1 MDDLEPNYEYSD
13 TGFPV
18 SRPIQYFT
26 IAFRSP
32 SVLRL
37 INVDQHIA
45 SCVQEKVEQLLPLE
59 KSGYVCFSDYHTGFT
74 GRFNIYDLVL
84 EKPFFKGETAV
95 GKEDATLI
103 RVALC
108 RILGALYCI
117 GYDVVI
123 ASDVART
130 RTNGCIFFKLRD
142 PSVDVLPS
150 HYYSHKFVCVAP
162 YSTDTLLL
170 INIPKTML
178 EKVIKVIHLTWS
190 PGVKSKQTLADDNR
204 SVSVIT
210 SLKIH
215 GQPWSQAVYN
225 SGKASVQ
232 ARLIL
237 LEVIKIFAENN
248 WRLACNVNLES
259 TADSLVFQWCPNL
272 DMDEFRFCAIS
283 LNRYDRLRLVRT
295 PVGLVGAIKEAVIKH
310 WYLGLQKTRDYHGTV
325 EFKLGG
331 CPWWADSNDAV
342 ESRYFVSTLIGLL
355 KVNGWQVCGTM
366 DLTRRNND
374 KSCLILRQSVPKIQP
389 HMCISLNK
397 TNRIRLIVSSTDIS
411 EEAELRL
418 TSMLNETIKNY
429 WVALGPRNY
438 GKSIEWKL
446 EGDPWVSEGLYSDS
460 TRGIY
465 LLCLILQAITPL
477 GWRVAASMDVAA
489 KNLDSNDRYSY
500 EGLSED
506 MHTWFFLYDEKVAAK
521 HESENQK
528 QQLNTKDLCSSTSVP
543 NLEVER
549 SEESLYY
556 PEVPTRPVSS
566 LLQANPSLSR
576 SVPGIPAA
584 AQQQQIEPHPPS
596 NQKRWN
602 MRNCSQRPPGLG
614 SIPRQKSL
622 DSSLAAAQMN
632 PMGSLH
638 NRGPTQGS
646 TSNLYNQ
653 FPANSN
659 ATFSTFRQSD
669 HSRQGRHCYATRHE
683 GENGRRPDTKHEA
696 NGYRSDGYK
705 SDGYKSDGYKSDGD
719 GYKSDGAGYKSDG
732 EHVKRRNRYNSPGRQ
747 PSKYELDRLAGRR
760 LQPNG
765 DSMQSQFRNMMDGG
779 GACCREGTA
788 SRAGSRTGD
797 QGTSRSSSRGGYR
810 SDPENE
816 IEIQLQCI
824 GSQDDSGGSQHSHR
838 GYSVDEDEIVVVEE
852 QIQRA
857 PEVENRGR
865 ADFYRPSDGGES
877 RTHSRNGYKSDGSH
891 GSTQESPLHPKNG
904 KGDQIMPMSY
914 SSVGRN
920 GKRRMCGPHNPNLNN
935 HAQSHSSTHLN
946 AQYMQH
952 PQRLVIHPTKHL
964 EASRSFHTFQRQE
977 STTSFHSTHSA
988 PNQQH
993 GNGHNLMVNNIESAS
1008 QASTHS
1014 HSSSSSASAGPPDYH
1029 SVIHPPPSYDQALI
1043 KLDIAM
1049 RRRAQT
1055 KNRMA
1060 AQQKGTYNSL
1070 HYVGEFYG

>member
-18 SRPIQYFT
+18 TRPIQYFAL
-26 IAFRSP
+26 AFRSK

-37 INVDQHIA
+37 INIDQHIA

-84 EKPFFKGETAV
+84 EKPFFKGETSV

-108 RILGALYCI
+108 RVLGALYCI
-117 GYDVVI
+117 GYDVVVS
-123 ASDVART
+123 SDVART

-142 PSVDVLPS
+142 PSIDVLPT

-162 YSTDTLLL
+162 YNTDTLLL

-295 PVGLVGAIKEAVIKH
+295 PVSLVGAIKESVIKH

-325 EFKLGG
+325 ELKLGG

-374 KSCLILRQSVPKIQP
+374 KTCLILRQSVPKIQP

-397 TNRIRLIVSSTDIS
+397 ANRIRLIVSSTDIS

-446 EGDPWVSEGLYSDS
+446 EGDPWVSEGLYSDN

-465 LLCLILQAITPL
+465 LLCLILQAIAPL
-477 GWRVAASMDVAA
+477 GWRVTASMDVAS

-500 EGLSED
+500 EGQSED
-506 MHTWFFLYDEKVAAK
+506 MHTWFFLYDEKMAVK
-521 HESENQK
+521 HDTEPLK
-528 QQLNTKDLCSSTSVP
+528 QVNNKDLCSSTSVP
-543 NLEVER
+543 NLEIER
-549 SEESLYY
+549 SEDNLYY
-556 PEVPTRPVSS
+556 PEVATRPVSS
-566 LLQANPSLSR
+566 MLPASSSLSR

-584 AQQQQIEPHPPS
+584 TQQQQEVPHS
-596 NQKRWN
+596 QHKRWN
-602 MRNCSQRPPGLG
+602 MRNCGGSGTGGSGRPPGLG
-614 SIPRQKSL
+614 MIPRQKSL

-632 PMGSLH
+632 QMAMLH
-638 NRGPTQGS
+638 RNHGPVRPGS
-646 TSNLYNQ
+646 TTNLYNQ
-653 FPANSN
+653 YPANSN
-659 ATFSTFRQSD
+659 PTFSTFRQQHGSGGGQSD
-669 HSRQGRHCYATRHE
+669 SYHGGRHGASRQCYATRH
-683 GENGRRPDTKHEA
+683 GDGRRRQEA
-696 NGYRSDGYK
+696 KLEPNGYRSDGGYK
-705 SDGYKSDGYKSDGD
+705 SDGYKSDGEGYKSDRD
-719 GYKSDGAGYKSDG
+719 GYKSDNGGYRSDG
-732 EHVKRRNRYNSPGRQ
+732 ERIKQRRSNRYNSPSRK
-747 PSKYELDRLAGRR
+747 PTKYEIDRLAGRR

-765 DSMQSQFRNMMDGG
+765 SVGPGG
-779 GACCREGTA
+779 SCCVVERERSA
-788 SRAGSRTGD
+788 SRAGDVMGI
-797 QGTSRSSSRGGYR
+797 SRSSSRGGYR
-810 SDPENE
+810 SDPEHE
-816 IEIQLQCI
+816 IEIQLQCLA

-838 GYSVDEDEIVVVEE
+838 GCSVEDEDEIIVVEE
-852 QIQRA
+852 QMGPPQQRSGHGG
-857 PEVENRGR
+857 PDMYPRPG
-865 ADFYRPSDGGES
+865 PSDSGES
-877 RTHSRNGYKSDGSH
+877 RAHSRNGYKSDGSH
-891 GSTQESPLHPKNG
+891 GSTQESPMHLKPCHN
-904 KGDQIMPMSY
+904 
-914 SSVGRN
+914 N
-920 GKRRMCGPHNPNLNN
+920 NKRRVYGHHPPHPGHPGMHVSGHVSHHGGHHNLNN
-935 HAQSHSSTHLN
+935 HPQSYSATHLN
-946 AQYMQH
+946 AQYMPHQPPTHQPPSHRLASLH
-952 PQRLVIHPTKHL
+952 PNKHL

-988 PNQQH
+988 PSQQLHH
-993 GNGHNLMVNNIESAS
+993 GINSHNLMRVSC
-1008 QASTHS
+1008 
-1014 HSSSSSASAGPPDYH
+1014 G
-1029 SVIHPPPSYDQALI
+1029 LI
-1043 KLDIAM
+1043 IDI
-1049 RRRAQT
+1049 T
-1055 KNRMA
+1055 LLI
-1060 AQQKGTYNSL
+1060 Y
-1070 HYVGEFYG
+1070 